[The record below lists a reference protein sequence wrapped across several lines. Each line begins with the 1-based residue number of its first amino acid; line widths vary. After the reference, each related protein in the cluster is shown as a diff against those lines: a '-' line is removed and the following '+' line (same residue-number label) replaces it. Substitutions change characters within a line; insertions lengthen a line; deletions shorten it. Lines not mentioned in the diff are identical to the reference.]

1 MIIVMKEH
9 IHIFD
14 TTLRDGEQCPGA
26 AMNVEQKIQVAMQLE
41 TLGVDIIEAGF
52 PVISDGDF
60 RAVRAVAEC
69 TEKSRVCGLARCVE
83 KDIITAHEALK
94 AAGERERIHLV
105 VATSPIHRKY
115 KLGKSREQIRNMA
128 VKSVAMA
135 SDLCGEVQFSAE
147 DASRTEPEFL
157 AEIVESVIDAGAAV
171 INIPDTVGYTMP
183 EEYFRL
189 ISHLKSHVPNVDRVR
204 LSVHCHDDMG
214 MAVANSLA
222 AIRAG
227 ARQVEGTI
235 NGIGERAGN
244 TALEEVIMALHARRD
259 FFSEVWTG
267 IRTNE
272 LVRTSRMVAAMS
284 GLAVPRSKAV
294 VGANA
299 FAHGS
304 GIHQDGVLKNR
315 STYEVLDPAEIG
327 WGTTELPLTKHS
339 GRHAV
344 NMRLRALGLSV
355 PDTDMPRLF
364 ELFKKQ
370 GDQCKFVY
378 DDDLAA
384 LVDSL

>member
-1 MIIVMKEH
+1 MK
-9 IHIFD
+9 
-14 TTLRDGEQCPGA
+14 
-26 AMNVEQKIQVAMQLE
+26 VA
-41 TLGVDIIEAGF
+41 
-52 PVISDGDF
+52 GD
-60 RAVRAVAEC
+60 
-69 TEKSRVCGLARCVE
+69 
-83 KDIITAHEALK
+83 
-94 AAGERERIHLV
+94 RERIHLV

-115 KLGKSREQIRNMA
+115 KLEKSRGQIREMA
-128 VKSVAMA
+128 VKAVAMA
-135 SDLCGEVQFSAE
+135 SGLCGEVQFSAE

-157 AEIVESVIDAGAAV
+157 AEMVEAVIDAGAAV
-171 INIPDTVGYTMP
+171 VNIPDTVGYTMP
-183 EEYFRL
+183 EEYYRL
-189 ISHLKSHVPNVDRVR
+189 ISYLKSNVPNVSRAR

-227 ARQVEGTI
+227 AQQVEGTI

-244 TALEEVIMALHARRD
+244 TALEEVVMALHSRPD
-259 FFSEVWTG
+259 FFSGAGTG
-267 IRTNE
+267 IRTKE

-284 GLAVPRSKAV
+284 GLPVSRSKAV

-315 STYEVLDPAEIG
+315 STYEIMDPEEIG
-327 WGTTELPLTKHS
+327 WGATELPLTKHS

-344 NMRLRALGLSV
+344 KMRLDALGFSV

-364 ELFKKQ
+364 ELFKQ
-370 GDQCKFVY
+370 RGDQCKFVY

-384 LVDSL
+384 MVNAIHA

>member
-1 MIIVMKEH
+1 
-9 IHIFD
+9 
-14 TTLRDGEQCPGA
+14 
-26 AMNVEQKIQVAMQLE
+26 
-41 TLGVDIIEAGF
+41 
-52 PVISDGDF
+52 
-60 RAVRAVAEC
+60 
-69 TEKSRVCGLARCVE
+69 
-83 KDIITAHEALK
+83 
-94 AAGERERIHLV
+94 
-105 VATSPIHRKY
+105 
-115 KLGKSREQIRNMA
+115 MA

-189 ISHLKSHVPNVDRVR
+189 ISYLKSHVPNVGRVR

-227 ARQVEGTI
+227 AQQVEGTI

-259 FFSEVWTG
+259 FFSEVRTG

-315 STYEVLDPAEIG
+315 STYEVLDPEEIG

-344 NMRLRALGLSV
+344 NMRLNALGLSV

-364 ELFKKQ
+364 ELFKKR